1 MITLSEIN
9 QAYRNASEM
18 EKQEYINLTLP
29 QTINNPSFEEKVTS
43 IVEKTIENYADSRF
57 SSPEYKAEMQK
68 DIRESVKKEIIESY
82 STPDFESS
90 VETVLATS
98 ELKVLKRISTAE
110 TVLGING
117 TIDYE
122 DDERELSILE
132 KIDSIEDK
140 LTNFEFLPTV
150 NPQKEQKQE
159 VEVTPR
165 TSLESKAVKLVE
177 KLKVKPH
184 SRTGE
189 VFMDNSELTTF
200 LKTELPEELH
210 SKDTN
215 IRRVKK
221 RVIEKARCLF
231 PESIFVNKSKYGRH
245 ETRVIFKYNPENVP
259 MKRNGTLNLNLS

>member
-1 MITLSEIN
+1 MSIN
-9 QAYRNASEM
+9 STDPIDQL
-18 EKQEYINLTLP
+18 LTLLENSRVK
-29 QTINNPSFEEKVTS
+29 TFFEKLIDTA
-43 IVEKTIENYADSRF
+43 VEKKIK
-57 SSPEYKAEMQK
+57 EYCE
-68 DIRESVKKEIIESY
+68 
-82 STPDFESS
+82 TPDFKNS
-90 VETVLATS
+90 VETVILSS
-98 ELKVLKRISTAE
+98 EIKPIKRISTIE

-122 DDERELSILE
+122 DEDRELSVLE

-140 LTNFEFLPTV
+140 LTNFEFLPTASL
-150 NPQKEQKQE
+150 QKEQKQE

-177 KLKVKPH
+177 KLKVKPR

-200 LKTELPEELH
+200 LKTELPDELH

-221 RVIEKARCLF
+221 RVIEKARSLF

-245 ETRVIFKYNPENVP
+245 ETRVIFKYTPENVP